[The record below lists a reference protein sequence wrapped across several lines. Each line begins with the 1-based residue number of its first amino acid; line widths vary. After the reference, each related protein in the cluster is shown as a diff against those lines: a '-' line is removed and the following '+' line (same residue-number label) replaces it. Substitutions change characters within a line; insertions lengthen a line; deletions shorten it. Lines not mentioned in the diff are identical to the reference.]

1 MKTNNST
8 DIKDILDE
16 CRETPKPHVI
26 PDPPDYGKQNFG
38 YEFCNKHGDKAG
50 AILFILLLVGLYTF
64 AIVSFK
70 ANLAISE
77 STNIDMQ
84 VSTTVIHHDAETT
97 NLSAFS
103 KFLNKKLEGDPKIIA
118 AFDSLMEAKRAATLA
133 EQEERRQHIRD
144 SLAQYIHRRDSIR
157 AELLREDSLR
167 LELEKAKKVKIN
179 YIAVIDDGITKR
191 TVNVNSVVD
200 TLTEEVTTQLGKT
213 FTIMSVESAKERQ
226 KEIDRTNDYYKHLR
240 IKTEQ
245 IL

>member
-1 MKTNNST
+1 
-8 DIKDILDE
+8 
-16 CRETPKPHVI
+16 
-26 PDPPDYGKQNFG
+26 
-38 YEFCNKHGDKAG
+38 
-50 AILFILLLVGLYTF
+50 
-64 AIVSFK
+64 
-70 ANLAISE
+70 
-77 STNIDMQ
+77 MQ
-84 VSTTVIHHDAETT
+84 VSTTVIHHNAETT
-97 NLSAFS
+97 NPSAFS
-103 KFLNKKLEGDPKIIA
+103 KFLNKKIKGDPKIIA
-118 AFDSLMEAKRAATLA
+118 AFDSLMEAKRATTLD

-144 SLAQYIHRRDSIR
+144 SLAQYIQRRDSIR

-167 LELEKAKKVKIN
+167 LELEKAKKAKID

-226 KEIDRTNDYYKHLR
+226 KEIDRTKDYYKHLR